1 MVMVGSA
8 RTTASVAARRPA
20 PGGPSAPAIRSPV
33 AEASVT
39 ASQMATNA
47 PVRVARRARSVCNEM
62 GNMSGPESGQALGD
76 LLGGRSVQ
84 LACEPP
90 IGHEHDAVRPRGG
103 RRIVRDHDQRAPALV
118 DRL

>member
-20 PGGPSAPAIRSPV
+20 PGGPSAPAISSPV

-47 PVRVARRARSVCNEM
+47 PVRVARRARSVCKEM
-62 GNMSGPESGQALGD
+62 RNMSGPPSVQASAD
-76 LLGGRSVQ
+76 LLGGRLLH
-84 LACEPP
+84 LARDPP

-103 RRIVRDHDQRAPALV
+103 RRIVRDHDQRAAALV
-118 DRL
+118 D